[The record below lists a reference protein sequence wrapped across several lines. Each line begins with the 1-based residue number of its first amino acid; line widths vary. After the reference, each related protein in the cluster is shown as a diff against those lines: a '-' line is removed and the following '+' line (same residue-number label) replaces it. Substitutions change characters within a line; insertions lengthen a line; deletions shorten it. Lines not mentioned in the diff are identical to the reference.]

1 MSQQHSE
8 WIRISSGELSAQ
20 IDPQGAQLSALIDAA
35 GHDLLW
41 NGDPSVWT
49 GRAPLLF
56 PIVGALAGGS
66 YRIGGH
72 SYALPRHGFAR
83 TSRFRVM
90 QATAGSAVFR
100 LEADEVSR
108 RIYPFEFALDM
119 HFELAGPTLSLTA
132 WVRNL
137 GQGQM
142 PASFGYHPALRWPL
156 PFGQP
161 REAHY
166 IEFASDEP
174 APVRRLGPDGL
185 LRPERQ
191 PTPIAGRRLPLA
203 DSLFRDDVVI
213 FDEIRSRS
221 VTYGAQSGPRIR
233 IDFPDAPCLAI
244 WTRPG
249 APFICIEPWHGI
261 ADPQGYSG
269 DFTAKP
275 GVFSVAAGA
284 AMAIQMTLTLLT

>member
-1 MSQQHSE
+1 
-8 WIRISSGELSAQ
+8 
-20 IDPQGAQLSALIDAA
+20 
-35 GHDLLW
+35 
-41 NGDPSVWT
+41 
-49 GRAPLLF
+49 
-56 PIVGALAGGS
+56 
-66 YRIGGH
+66 
-72 SYALPRHGFAR
+72 
-83 TSRFRVM
+83 
-90 QATAGSAVFR
+90 
-100 LEADEVSR
+100 
-108 RIYPFEFALDM
+108 
-119 HFELAGPTLSLTA
+119 
-132 WVRNL
+132 
-137 GQGQM
+137 M

-233 IDFPDAPCLAI
+233 IDFPDAPCLGI